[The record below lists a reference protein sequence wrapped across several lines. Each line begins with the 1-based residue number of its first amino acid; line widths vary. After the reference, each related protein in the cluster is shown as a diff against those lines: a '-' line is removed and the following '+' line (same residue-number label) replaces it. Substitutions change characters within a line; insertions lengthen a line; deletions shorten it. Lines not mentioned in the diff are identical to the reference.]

1 MKHFQSDKLLNNSQK
16 FFLRSRLY
24 LRVKIDS
31 ASHARI
37 VCRRHLVKAK
47 NNPKPSVTLV
57 TKIRARARGGDTRA
71 YAQKP
76 LLELCRINTTP
87 NPDVAVMRQAEAG
100 CFQILEREL
109 KALSFA
115 DGRLE
120 RRPINPA
127 IQSHPNYSLPHFTK
141 TTARPAGLSAE
152 ETYAGRSNLIYVAPG
167 ANDKPRGAAIALNA
181 HVDVVAPYF
190 PPRVKNGIVFGRGA
204 CDDKGPVVA
213 MVTAL
218 KILSEVMAQA
228 GLKWNRNLV
237 AMFVVEEE
245 TGGNGSL
252 SLATDRELKKL
263 CDSVLVGEC
272 AGLKIYPANRGAVW
286 YKAELKPPVGVS
298 AFEMSAFVIEEME
311 KEGAA
316 IRAESRHP
324 LFPQR
329 PVQTCHGIIGPFGE
343 HPSRICGEVDF
354 KIQFNRKPDKTT
366 ETLVRDCL
374 ESGLAGYVGLYGD
387 KTKVVDPATGKP
399 MVARH
404 YDLRRSG
411 NGFEVKVHGATGHM
425 GAIRERDGAITK
437 MAHLVRSLVL
447 SRAKLSLKTGPMQ
460 LELGGKSSGKNLILE
475 GGQGFVPTHT
485 IDEVMERVRRAAQR
499 GAENYLRLCGSTQT
513 GAQTVSVA
521 YEKLHNAAFD
531 GDPDSPMMRNA
542 IAAAKLCG
550 LWRDEPV
557 TGWTVSCDARLFAT
571 EYPGMPVLTF
581 GPGELA
587 VAHSDREQ
595 IALRD
600 VAKAAEFLAL
610 FLLRQTGTI

>member
-1 MKHFQSDKLLNNSQK
+1 M
-16 FFLRSRLY
+16 
-24 LRVKIDS
+24 
-31 ASHARI
+31 
-37 VCRRHLVKAK
+37 VKAI
-47 NNPKPSVTLV
+47 S
-57 TKIRARARGGDTRA
+57 ARARVAGTQA
-71 YAQKP
+71 YIQN
-76 LLELCRINTTP
+76 LLLDLCRVNTTP
-87 NPDVAVMRQAEAG
+87 NPDVAVMRAREAK
-100 CFQILEREL
+100 CFQILEHEL

-115 DGRLE
+115 HGWME

-141 TTARPAGLSAE
+141 TATRPAGLSAKQ
-152 ETYAGRSNLIYVAPG
+152 TYAGRSNLIYVAPG
-167 ANDKPRGAAIALNA
+167 KTMKPSGKSVAINA

-190 PPRVKNGIVFGRGA
+190 PPRVKGGIVFGRGA

-213 MVTAL
+213 MVAAL
-218 KILSEVMAQA
+218 KILSEVMPQA
-228 GLKWNRNLV
+228 GLKWNRNVV

-252 SLATDRELKKL
+252 SLAIDRELKRL
-263 CDSVLVGEC
+263 YDSIVVGEC

-286 YKAELKPPVGVS
+286 YKAELKPPQGVS

-316 IRAESRHP
+316 IRAESRHK

-343 HPSRICGEVDF
+343 HPSRICGEVSF
-354 KIQFNRKPDKTT
+354 QIQFGRKPDKAT

-387 KTKVVDPATGKP
+387 KTKVIEPATGKP

-404 YDLRRSG
+404 YDLRRAG
-411 NGFEVKVHGATGHM
+411 NGFEVAVHGATGHM

-447 SRAKLSLKTGPMQ
+447 SRAKLSAKGGAMR
-460 LELGGKSSGKNLILE
+460 LELGGKPVAKCLILE

-485 IDEVMERVRRAAQR
+485 IDEVMERMRRAAQR
-499 GAENYLRLCGSTQT
+499 GADHYLRQCGRKEA
-513 GAQTVSVA
+513 GAQTVAVA

-531 GDPDSPMMRNA
+531 GDPDSPTMRNA

-557 TGWTVSCDARLFAT
+557 MGWTVSCDARLFAT

-595 IALRD
+595 IDLRD